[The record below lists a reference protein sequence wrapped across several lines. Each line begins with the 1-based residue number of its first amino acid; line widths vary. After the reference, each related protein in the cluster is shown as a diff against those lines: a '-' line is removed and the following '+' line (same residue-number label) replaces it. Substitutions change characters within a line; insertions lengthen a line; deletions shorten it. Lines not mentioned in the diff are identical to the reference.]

1 MYARVTT
8 VEIDTVR
15 IGVDEAVALYREKF
29 VPLLEQQAGY
39 EGVLM
44 FSTPDGK
51 GLVITLWDTEEAA
64 RAGTGDEGGIYTEII
79 SSFMTVFR
87 APPGREQYE
96 LAFTDVPSL
105 SSG

>member
-15 IGVDEAVALYREKF
+15 VGVEEAVDLYRKEF
-29 VPLLEQQAGY
+29 VPRLEQQEGY

-64 RAGTGDEGGIYTEII
+64 RAGTGEEGGLYTEVI
-79 SSFMTVFR
+79 SRFMTVFR
-87 APPGREQYE
+87 APPGREQYQ
-96 LAFTDVPSL
+96 LAFTDLPGL
-105 SSG
+105 SGG